1 MSSAGWK
8 IGVRSAVAQCPAECL
23 PTGHAD
29 LPPLPL
35 GEGWGEGPLTV
46 RQYLCPQ
53 HLVTQPAVPIP
64 EPSLAFFLRPE
75 NLAPKLQSPLQ
86 SAAQCQKTAA
96 GRRGK

>member
-1 MSSAGWK
+1 MHFTLSVLLWRNLRLAGWLAGWLSAG
-8 IGVRSAVAQCPAECL
+8 GPSGR
-23 PTGHAD
+23 AD

-46 RQYLCPQ
+46 RQYLCPN

-64 EPSLAFFLRPE
+64 ELSLAFFLHPE

-86 SAAQCQKTAA
+86 SAA
-96 GRRGK
+96 